1 MNTFFSTTIER
12 RRIERFIPCERNA
25 PDSQWAGVGCS
36 WSGSLHLQVFLPRR
50 DYFNEDSFAECQR
63 GRKPIPASCDYDG
76 MNTFF
81 STTIERRRIERS
93 ISHERNPLESHSPF
107 YLRAKRAGPG
117 ATERWLQSVS
127 ASSELLIGTKI
138 RPTGNE
144 SVKQILT
151 PQDMDT
157 L

>member
-1 MNTFFSTTIER
+1 MPTSGSRPLRATCDYQYMNTFFCTTIEPWP
-12 RRIERFIPCERNA
+12 E
-25 PDSQWAGVGCS
+25 SGVS
-36 WSGSLHLQVFLPRR
+36 WSGNQHLQVFLPRS
-50 DYFNEDSFAECQR
+50 DYFNEDSFAACQR

>member
-1 MNTFFSTTIER
+1 M
-12 RRIERFIPCERNA
+12 
-25 PDSQWAGVGCS
+25 
-36 WSGSLHLQVFLPRR
+36 
-50 DYFNEDSFAECQR
+50 
-63 GRKPIPASCDYDG
+63 K
-76 MNTFF
+76 TFF

-93 ISHERNPLESHSPF
+93 IPCERNAPTSSWAGVGCSRSGNLHLKVFLPRNEYFNEDSFAERQRGLKPIPASCDYDDMNTFFSTTIERWRIDRFIPCERYAPESHSPF

-127 ASSELLIGTKI
+127 ASSELLIGTNI

-151 PQDMDT
+151 PQDLDT